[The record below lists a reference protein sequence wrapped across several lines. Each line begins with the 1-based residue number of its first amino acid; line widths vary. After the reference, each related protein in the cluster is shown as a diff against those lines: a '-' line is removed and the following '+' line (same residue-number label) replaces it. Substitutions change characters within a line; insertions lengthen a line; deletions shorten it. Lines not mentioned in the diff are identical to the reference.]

1 MTSKDNSGD
10 TDISSG
16 IYVVA
21 GVSFNAGVKS
31 AIARAAATEG
41 MTNVHIPYPLPSDS
55 RVDVH
60 SWGKNA
66 LVVVMKE
73 DYKSM
78 VGIYDNT
85 SADTNVLYRLPVIAT
100 PTGLPLT
107 MEPADTTYFKTNDE
121 KWEDVQREMLLANFR
136 CTGFSEGS
144 YIDGTSKISDGI
156 NINMYG
162 TCKLFVP
169 IDDVEPSPFS
179 ELQLW
184 LPPVGKTSASAA
196 YNKSGGAVPFTVRE
210 YDPKSIT
217 DYTRLCV
224 SQFMNTLVKNSS
236 THGFV
241 AVDKAIS
248 TTTPLFSQNFKAGH
262 NYLAGILSIC
272 IRFVQSLIKNG
283 SVTSLNRGTT
293 TYDTAN
299 LNGLVSSLL
308 TDFGIED
315 DPNNTNNGSLKP
327 DAVKVLQEITI
338 DTDPNHST
346 NLFNNLCK
354 NAHYSIAS
362 TVSELVNTKSNII
375 GKTLQCRG
383 EKRSGAYRNIDTFIK
398 LT

>member
-10 TDISSG
+10 QDISSG

-21 GVSFNAGVKS
+21 GVSFNVGVKT
-31 AIARAAATEG
+31 AIANAAGTEG
-41 MTNVHIPYPLPSDS
+41 MTSTHIPYPLPSDA

-60 SWGKNA
+60 SWGKNS
-66 LVVVMKE
+66 LVVVMKD

-78 VGIYDNT
+78 LGIYDNT

-107 MEPADTTYFKTNDE
+107 MTPSDAVCFQTDDE
-121 KWEDVQREMLLANFR
+121 RWEDVQRQMLLANFR
-136 CTGFSEGS
+136 CAGYSEGS
-144 YIDGTSKISDGI
+144 YVDGVTPVSAGI

-169 IDDVEPSPFS
+169 VDDVEPSPFS

-196 YNKSGGAVPFTVRE
+196 YNKTGGSVPFTVRE
-210 YDPKSIT
+210 YDPKCIA
-217 DYTRLCV
+217 DYTRMCV
-224 SQFMNTLVKNSS
+224 SQFMKTIADKNAS
-236 THGFV
+236 HGFI
-241 AVDKAIS
+241 AVDKAIATAS
-248 TTTPLFSQNFKAGH
+248 PLFSQNFKAGH
-262 NYLAGILSIC
+262 NYLAGIISIC
-272 IRFVQSLIKNG
+272 IRFVQSLVKRSG
-283 SVTSLNRGTT
+283 STITIGTK
-293 TYDTAN
+293 TYDDKSVNDLVTALLTTFGLEDD
-299 LNGLVSSLL
+299 LNG
-308 TDFGIED
+308 I
-315 DPNNTNNGSLKP
+315 NNRPLSKSALE
-327 DAVKVLQEITI
+327 VLQDITTN
-338 DTDPNHST
+338 TDPEHST
-346 NLFNNLCK
+346 TLFNNLCK
-354 NAHYSIAS
+354 NAHYSITS